1 MGIYD
6 VIVEKDGECFEHS
19 LENPLSIWEVREM
32 CRSLYGSV
40 RAILAQTGSVCRVTY
55 A

>member
-6 VIVEKDGECFEHS
+6 VIVEKDGKRIEHS
-19 LENPLSIWEVREM
+19 LVDPLSIWEVRDM
-32 CRSLYGSV
+32 CRLLYGSV

-55 A
+55 T